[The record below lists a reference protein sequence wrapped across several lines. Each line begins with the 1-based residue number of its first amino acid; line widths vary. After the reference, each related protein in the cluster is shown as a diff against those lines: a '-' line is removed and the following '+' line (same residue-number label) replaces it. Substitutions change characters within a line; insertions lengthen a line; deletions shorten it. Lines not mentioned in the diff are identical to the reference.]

1 MRHVLNEPL
10 KEYRNKRGTE
20 KTRTKLTKTTLI
32 TPAIIQANKRKHQNK
47 VQ

>member
-1 MRHVLNEPL
+1 MRHVLNRPL
-10 KEYRNKRGTE
+10 KEYWNKRHTE

-32 TPAIIQANKRKHQNK
+32 TPASIHANKTKHQNK